1 MKGAKPQEIDVDGTD
16 DPALKN
22 LSEAINM
29 LLGKVDDANG
39 FLSAIS
45 QGDLDADPPVRNF
58 LASPAKQLHS
68 NLRHLTWQTLQV
80 AGGDLNQKVDFLGEF
95 SDAFNSMIDSLKEK
109 EEAERKLAEAQKQL
123 LDTAHKAGM
132 ADIATGILHN
142 FGNVLTS
149 VNSSAEEIRSTVTN
163 SKVQSFVKANELLKE
178 HIDHIGEFLTD
189 DERGKKLPEFYL
201 KLGVVLQEENDKI
214 QKNMNRIEDKI
225 RTMKGIVETQ
235 QEFAKADFHSER
247 EDIPRIIDDVLTIQK
262 DLIESSGVHIA
273 KAYQKPLRCKVH
285 KYKLVQVL
293 INLVKN
299 AIESMNSN
307 DFWNRAKELTIETG
321 TIDEA
326 NDFVRV
332 SDNGCGIPPEN
343 LVTIFNHG
351 FTTKEKGHGF
361 GLHAS
366 ANAMTEMGGSISVQ
380 SDGEGKGA
388 SFIVTLPVKEE
399 GVEAV

>member
-1 MKGAKPQEIDVDGTD
+1 
-16 DPALKN
+16 
-22 LSEAINM
+22 
-29 LLGKVDDANG
+29 
-39 FLSAIS
+39 
-45 QGDLDADPPVRNF
+45 
-58 LASPAKQLHS
+58 
-68 NLRHLTWQTLQV
+68 
-80 AGGDLNQKVDFLGEF
+80 
-95 SDAFNSMIDSLKEK
+95 
-109 EEAERKLAEAQKQL
+109 
-123 LDTAHKAGM
+123 
-132 ADIATGILHN
+132 
-142 FGNVLTS
+142 
-149 VNSSAEEIRSTVTN
+149 
-163 SKVQSFVKANELLKE
+163 VQSFVKANELLKE

-399 GVEAV
+399 GVEPV